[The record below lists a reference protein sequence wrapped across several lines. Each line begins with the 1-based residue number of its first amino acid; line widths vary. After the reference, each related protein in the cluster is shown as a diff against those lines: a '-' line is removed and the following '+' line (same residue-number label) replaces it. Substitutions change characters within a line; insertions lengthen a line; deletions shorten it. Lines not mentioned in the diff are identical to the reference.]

1 MPSENTITTKNAG
14 SEASA
19 DVGQQL
25 SNVSM
30 EVKTKAS
37 DLGRMAADKVDEN
50 RDAAA
55 AGLESAADTIH
66 DKADSLPGGKAAR
79 RVAHVTADKLSATA
93 DYIREHDVDSMM
105 SDLYRLVKN
114 NPGPALLGAAVVGFL
129 VARSFS
135 DD

>member
-1 MPSENTITTKNAG
+1 MPTENLTTSKNA
-14 SEASA
+14 ASDA
-19 DVGQQL
+19 SSDVGQTL
-25 SNVSM
+25 SDVSLQ
-30 EVKTKAS
+30 VKTKAA

-55 AGLESAADTIH
+55 TGLENAATTIH
-66 DKADSLPGGKAAR
+66 DKADSLPGGTAN

-114 NPGPALLGAAVVGFL
+114 NPGPALLGAAVLGFL